1 MPTLKLCRELTE
13 LGDYGVKRQLQ
24 VMRNSPAVFWS
35 EQHHNSYVVVELS
48 GKLRIVS
55 INGIG
60 EIRWYVEDWNS
71 DPDSDAARDY
81 FLEGWR

>member
-1 MPTLKLCRELTE
+1 MPTLKPGRELTE
-13 LGDYGVKRQLQ
+13 LGEYGVKRQLQ
-24 VMRNSPAVFWS
+24 VMRNGPAVFWS
-35 EQHHNSYVVVELS
+35 QPRCNSYVAVELN

-60 EIRWYVEDWNS
+60 EIRWYVEDWNT
-71 DPDSDAARDY
+71 DSESNEARDY